1 MGLLTA
7 SVHSPLSLHLKQPQQ
22 SYDCMGGRCLEFA
35 SKLHGNPVYF
45 IDRAATLSPSTSA
58 SGLTMLSN
66 KRCPNIRSHLY
77 IAWGRQILP
86 VFAHLFF
93 VHALVG
99 HSFLHVFKK
108 SLCVW
113 VFCLDLC
120 VYTTPMVSIRR
131 CQIPWDWSFRWLQ
144 ATLGAGS
151 WARVPWKSS
160 QCSLT
165 SEPALLQRSFI
176 CVLVEALLIGKH
188 SSRTRHNNE
197 QNKVLYFHLSC
208 FVINILPDIE
218 RN

>member
-7 SVHSPLSLHLKQPQQ
+7 SVHSPLSLCLKQPQQ
-22 SYDCMGGRCLEFA
+22 SCDCMGGRCLEFA
-35 SKLHGNPVYF
+35 SKLRGNPIYF

-66 KRCPNIRSHLY
+66 KRCPNIRRHLY
-77 IAWGRQILP
+77 ITRGRLILP

-93 VHALVG
+93 VHVLVG
-99 HSFLHVFKK
+99 PSFLHVFKKK

-120 VYTTPMVSIRR
+120 TYTTPMVSIRK

-151 WARVPWKSS
+151 
-160 QCSLT
+160 
-165 SEPALLQRSFI
+165 
-176 CVLVEALLIGKH
+176 
-188 SSRTRHNNE
+188 
-197 QNKVLYFHLSC
+197 
-208 FVINILPDIE
+208 
-218 RN
+218 